1 MNRGLAVL
9 ALALSPLAVH
19 AEPWSGEVGLGY
31 LATSGNSDTTSLNGK
46 LLVDYAQGN
55 WKNAFAASAISSA
68 DDEASTAER
77 YLVTDKLDW
86 NFTERDYIFGAVE
99 WEKDLFGGVRERTS
113 QTVGYGRHIL
123 TGPVHLLD
131 AEIGAGARQL
141 QNNDVG
147 RTREDDAIGRAFG
160 KYQWALSETST
171 FIQTLKVESGA
182 ENTFTESVTELKL
195 SVVGNLFAALSYT
208 VKHNSDV
215 PADTKKT
222 DTFSAVN
229 LSYAFGKK
237 L

>member
-1 MNRGLAVL
+1 MNRGFALL
-9 ALALSPLAVH
+9 ALALSPLA
-19 AEPWSGEVGLGY
+19 AQADPWSGEVGVGY

-46 LLVDYAQGN
+46 LALDYVSGP
-55 WKNAFAASAISSA
+55 WKNAFAGSAINSS
-68 DDEASTAER
+68 DDEGSTAER

-86 NFTERDYIFGAVE
+86 NFSERDYVFGSVE

-113 QTVGYGRHIL
+113 ETAGYGRHIL

-141 QNNDVG
+141 ENADGMN
-147 RTREDDAIGRAFG
+147 EDDAIGRAFG
-160 KYQWALSETST
+160 KYQWKLSETSS
-171 FIQTLKVESGA
+171 FLQTLKLESGGD
-182 ENTFTESVTELKL
+182 NTFTESVSELKMA
-195 SVVGNLFAALSYT
+195 VVGNLFAALSYT

-215 PADTKKT
+215 PADTRKT

>member
-1 MNRGLAVL
+1 MA
-9 ALALSPLAVH
+9 
-19 AEPWSGEVGLGY
+19 
-31 LATSGNSDTTSLNGK
+31 
-46 LLVDYAQGN
+46 
-55 WKNAFAASAISSA
+55 
-68 DDEASTAER
+68 
-77 YLVTDKLDW
+77 
-86 NFTERDYIFGAVE
+86 
-99 WEKDLFGGVRERTS
+99 
-113 QTVGYGRHIL
+113 
-123 TGPVHLLD
+123 
-131 AEIGAGARQL
+131 
-141 QNNDVG
+141 